1 MTTYTTYSQVGRAE
15 DVSDIIKSIT
25 PFDVPFFSMIGSER
39 THARNFD
46 YQSDV
51 LRSPSSNA
59 KLEGAD
65 ASMITISPTT
75 LRSGTCQIISEA
87 FQISET
93 ADAIK
98 TYGRAKETAYQ
109 LAKTLKNVKRDYE
122 HAMVGVSNAAV
133 AGNASTAREM
143 ASIDQM
149 ITTSLDAGSNATDA
163 LTETKILTLGQTCYT
178 NGSSPDVMMCKPADA
193 QLIAN
198 MAASLGRER
207 DFGQS
212 TKLVNAVDIY
222 VSPFGTYKVVL
233 NRHQLST
240 HLFLLDPG
248 MFKSVVLRPFSRTLL
263 AKTGDSD
270 KHQVLGEVSVKHQV
284 WEDSGMITGLS

>member
-1 MTTYTTYSQVGRAE
+1 MNTN
-15 DVSDIIKSIT
+15 D
-25 PFDVPFFSMIGSER
+25 
-39 THARNFD
+39 
-46 YQSDV
+46 
-51 LRSPSSNA
+51 
-59 KLEGAD
+59 
-65 ASMITISPTT
+65 
-75 LRSGTCQIISEA
+75 
-87 FQISET
+87 
-93 ADAIK
+93 
-98 TYGRAKETAYQ
+98 Q

-149 ITTSLDAGSNATDA
+149 ITTSVDAGSNSTDA
-163 LTETKILTLGQTCYT
+163 LTEAKILTLGQTCYT
-178 NGSSPDVMMCKPADA
+178 NGSSPDVMMIKPADA
-193 QLIAN
+193 TIVAN
-198 MAASLGRER
+198 MAAASGRNR
-207 DFGQS
+207 DFSQS

-240 HLFLLDPG
+240 HLFLLDPS